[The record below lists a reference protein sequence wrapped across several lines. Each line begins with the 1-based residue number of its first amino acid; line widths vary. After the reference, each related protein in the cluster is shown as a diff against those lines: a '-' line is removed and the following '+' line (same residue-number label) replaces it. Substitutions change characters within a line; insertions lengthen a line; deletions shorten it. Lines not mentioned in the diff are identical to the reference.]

1 MYDSQSQCVKQRGRI
16 DRYPPRPETT
26 IRRPPS
32 KQETDACT
40 AGSGSQSWFA
50 GQECQRTKTKRQ
62 RSDTKDRAMNHPTGP
77 SRANSS
83 LGHRAGGNTEQDKSQ
98 KLNHPHEAYSRDRY
112 PLTAVLDS
120 VQYSGW
126 LGHMARRSGL
136 GRGLDAL
143 IPQTTAVS
151 TDVIQEIAIEEI
163 TPNPRQPRQWF
174 GEEDLQELAGSI
186 RQHGVVQPII
196 VARTG
201 STPPYQIVA
210 GERRW
215 RAARLAGLTVIPA
228 IIRELSPREAVEIAL
243 VENLQRADLSPL
255 ETALAYRTLIEE
267 FGLTQSE
274 VAERVGKSRSAVAN
288 TLRLLDAPEPI
299 QRALAAGE
307 ISEGHARAL
316 LSLPDVTTQLEALRL
331 IRDRGLTVR
340 QTEDLVRRWSTR
352 PQSHHRST
360 TNVPLEFERATQ
372 ELQRRLRT
380 KVELRRGARGGRLI
394 IHYSTLEE
402 LQRLLDE
409 LLGQSDDEL
418 LG

>member
-1 MYDSQSQCVKQRGRI
+1 
-16 DRYPPRPETT
+16 
-26 IRRPPS
+26 
-32 KQETDACT
+32 
-40 AGSGSQSWFA
+40 
-50 GQECQRTKTKRQ
+50 
-62 RSDTKDRAMNHPTGP
+62 
-77 SRANSS
+77 
-83 LGHRAGGNTEQDKSQ
+83 
-98 KLNHPHEAYSRDRY
+98 
-112 PLTAVLDS
+112 
-120 VQYSGW
+120 
-126 LGHMARRSGL
+126 MARRSGL

-201 STPPYQIVA
+201 STPPTRSSR
-210 GERRW
+210 ERRW

-299 QRALAAGE
+299 QRALASGE

-316 LSLPDVTTQLEALRL
+316 LSLPDASAQLEALRL

-340 QTEDLVRRWSTR
+340 QTEDLVRRWSAR

-409 LLGQSDDEL
+409 LLGQPNDDPL
-418 LG
+418 

>member
-1 MYDSQSQCVKQRGRI
+1 
-16 DRYPPRPETT
+16 
-26 IRRPPS
+26 
-32 KQETDACT
+32 
-40 AGSGSQSWFA
+40 
-50 GQECQRTKTKRQ
+50 
-62 RSDTKDRAMNHPTGP
+62 
-77 SRANSS
+77 
-83 LGHRAGGNTEQDKSQ
+83 
-98 KLNHPHEAYSRDRY
+98 
-112 PLTAVLDS
+112 
-120 VQYSGW
+120 
-126 LGHMARRSGL
+126 MARRSGL

-143 IPQTTAVS
+143 IPRTTSIS
-151 TDVIQEIAIEEI
+151 TEVIQEIAIEEI

-174 GEEDLQELAGSI
+174 GEEDLHELAESI

-201 STPPYQIVA
+201 STLPYQIVA

-316 LSLPDVTTQLEALRL
+316 LSLPDVSTQLEALRL
-331 IRDRGLTVR
+331 IRVRGLTVR
-340 QTEDLVRRWSTR
+340 QTEDLVRRWSTHPR
-352 PQSHHRST
+352 PRPPST
-360 TNVPLEFERATQ
+360 PHVLLELERATE

-380 KVELRRGARGGRLI
+380 KVELHTGARGGRLI

-409 LLGQSDDEL
+409 LLGQPDDEL